1 MDSHLYSVCSQSVKK
16 WFRKRMFVGQ
26 GDHLPGIL
34 LLNAAG
40 LCFLCFQD
48 DFEELQED
56 VHFRLLL
63 VDCCTDVSSDII
75 QVTFY

>member
-1 MDSHLYSVCSQSVKK
+1 MGSHLYSVCSQSVKK
-16 WFRKRMFVGQ
+16 WFGKRMFVDQ
-26 GDHLPGIL
+26 GDHLLRIL
-34 LLNAAG
+34 LLSAAG
-40 LCFLCFQD
+40 FCFLCFQD

-63 VDCCTDVSSDII
+63 VDCCMDVSSDII